1 MPGVQE
7 DIHHSAC
14 LVATVCPLQLLLSAA
29 GFGIELPD
37 QQLGA
42 ISPSLQGPQ
51 SVAGSSDALPMDLPE
66 AD

>member
-7 DIHHSAC
+7 DFHDSAH
-14 LVATVCPLQLLLSAA
+14 LVATVWPLQLLLSAA
-29 GFGIELPD
+29 GFGIEMPD
-37 QQLGA
+37 HQLGA

-51 SVAGSSDALPMDLPE
+51 PIAGSSDASPVGLPE

>member
-7 DIHHSAC
+7 DFHDSAH
-14 LVATVCPLQLLLSAA
+14 LVATIWPLQLLLSAA

-37 QQLGA
+37 RLLGA
-42 ISPSLQGPQ
+42 ISPSLQGLQ
-51 SVAGSSDALPMDLPE
+51 SIAGSSDASSVGLAE

>member
-1 MPGVQE
+1 MPVVQE
-7 DIHHSAC
+7 DFHDSAR
-14 LVATVCPLQLLLSAA
+14 LVATFWPLQLPLSAA

-37 QQLGA
+37 RQLGA

-51 SVAGSSDALPMDLPE
+51 SIAGSNDASPVGLAE